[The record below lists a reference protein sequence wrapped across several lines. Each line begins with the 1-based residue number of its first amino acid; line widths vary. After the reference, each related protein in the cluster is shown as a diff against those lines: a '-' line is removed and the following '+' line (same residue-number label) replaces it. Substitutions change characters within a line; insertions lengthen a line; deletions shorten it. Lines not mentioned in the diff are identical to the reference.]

1 MSFPYNGIDA
11 VAIGISVS
19 RNINKFINSLKY
31 V

>member
-11 VAIGISVS
+11 VAIGILVG